1 MPRAVLKNG
10 LIYPLEPLP
19 PEWADG
25 KEVQFEEASQP
36 AQDSAD
42 IDEWYREL
50 EAMVAQNDP
59 KDWERVEE
67 ALRRADEKAK
77 AQMPRDMGLSEW

>member
-10 LIYPLEPLP
+10 VIYPLEPLP

-25 KEVQFEEASQP
+25 KELWIEDVPGPEDASE
-36 AQDSAD
+36 

-67 ALRRADEKAK
+67 AMRRADEQAK
-77 AQMPRDMGLSEW
+77 AQVRKEMGLP

>member
-10 LIYPLEPLP
+10 VLYPLEPLP

-25 KEVQFEEASQP
+25 REVWVEDMPEP
-36 AQDSAD
+36 AQDSTE

-59 KDWERVEE
+59 KDWERVEQ
-67 ALRRADEKAK
+67 ALRRADEQAK
-77 AQMPRDMGLSEW
+77 AQMRKEMGLP